1 MANLTAAQIKS
12 ILETAVYPEEVE
24 INAALM
30 QNDERRKY
38 PSIDVQ
44 NVTGEETVK
53 GFPTKITGQRFLIHL
68 FYRYRS
74 FGEQHE
80 PDIKALEDVI
90 FDTIDANANFS
101 IDTKITITQSWNR
114 QSETFPVRRSHSIL
128 TVQTDDLESTTG
140 EGIPGDEIE
149 ITFPNP
155 LGSFKVINLTTDD
168 RTNLK
173 DTDRPDD
180 GERIFTKINFQGL
193 GVVELEFSVKI
204 LWDLRTGKV
213 SDCRFQL
220 CVIVILVSIEKFAL
234 ASMVSNM
241 TSSRALISGSCCS
254 PKERYLYHK

>member
-193 GVVELEFSVKI
+193 VVVELEFSVADES
-204 LWDLRTGKV
+204 DLDDLIEAGDDISVTLTKAGTAIPLTVNLTSRV
-213 SDCRFQL
+213 SSATRETVQTT
-220 CVIVILVSIEKFAL
+220 LVTMDVK
-234 ASMVSNM
+234 
-241 TSSRALISGSCCS
+241 
-254 PKERYLYHK
+254 P

>member
-1 MANLTAAQIKS
+1 MVNLTAAQIKA

-44 NVTGEETVK
+44 NVTGDETVK
-53 GFPTKITGQRFLIHL
+53 GFPTTILGQRFLIHL

-90 FDTIDANANFS
+90 FETIDANANFS

-128 TVQTDDLESTTG
+128 TVQTDDLSSTTG
-140 EGIPGDEIE
+140 EGVPGDEID

-155 LGSFKVINLTTDD
+155 LGSFKVVNLTTDD

-180 GERIFTKINFQGL
+180 GTRIFTKINFQGL
-193 GVVELEFSVKI
+193 LIVELELSVADES
-204 LWDLRTGKV
+204 DLDDLINAGDDISVTLTKAGTAIPLTVNLTSRV
-213 SDCRFQL
+213 SSATRETVQTT
-220 CVIVILVSIEKFAL
+220 LVTMDVKP
-234 ASMVSNM
+234 N
-241 TSSRALISGSCCS
+241 
-254 PKERYLYHK
+254 